1 MSGLQIRNSA
11 GERHCGAC
19 TACCTYLPL
28 PHEAIGLNTRPVRE
42 PCPRVGTLGCRRHA
56 RRPRACADF
65 ACAWLSDPLWPKAW
79 RPDGSGLLCVREA
92 IDGHRQA
99 AVIFEIQPG
108 ALTTQVGNDLV
119 SHLLQTTVALAIVDA
134 HGRRLGLDAIRAA

>member
-28 PHEAIGLNTRPVRE
+28 PDEAIHRDTKPVCE
-42 PCPRVGTLGCRRHA
+42 PCPLVGTLGCRRHA

-65 ACAWLSDPLWPKAW
+65 SCAWLSDPLWPKAW
-79 RPDGSGLLCVREA
+79 RPDCSGLLCVREA
-92 IDGHRQA
+92 IDGHRSA
-99 AVIFEIQPG
+99 AVIFEIRPG
-108 ALTTQVGNDLV
+108 ALATQAGNDLV
-119 SHLLQTTVALAIVDA
+119 NHLLQTTAALTIVDA
-134 HGRRLGLDAIRAA
+134 CGRRRALDAIRAA